1 MSQYF
6 DRLPVDAATRIEE
19 LSRLAYEL
27 RENRR
32 GLLER
37 HAADDEP
44 ALLRRIAGGELPE
57 HPAYEHYLGA
67 LALAEARDD
76 VLDEL
81 KALLE
86 RLGGGR

>member
-6 DRLPVDAATRIEE
+6 ERLPVDAATEIEE

-32 GLLER
+32 GLLGR
-37 HAADDEP
+37 HAAEDEA
-44 ALLRRIAGGELPE
+44 ALLHRIVAGELPE

-67 LALAEARDD
+67 LALADARNE